1 MLKLAICE
9 DNTIQCEQIRS
20 LTRSSLRIPFEID
33 VFDSAEDFLYQ
44 ISDKKCPY
52 QIVLMDIELGSES
65 TSGITLAQKI
75 NLANP
80 DTQIIFIS
88 QYLKYTS
95 SVYET
100 NHIYFVYKQQME
112 EYLPRALSTACRNLY
127 DLHAQ
132 YFCFSY
138 LSRDY
143 RILCSDILYMERKLR
158 NTEIHTKSQ
167 IYYCREKLQDLV
179 AKLQPNFCIC
189 HKSFAVNIN
198 SIHTLSH
205 AGIELSD
212 GTHLPVSRNCYQST
226 KDTFAQLLLK
236 N

>member
-9 DNTIQCEQIRS
+9 DNAIQCEQIQN
-20 LTRSSLRIPFEID
+20 LTRSSLRIPYEID
-33 VFDSAEDFLYQ
+33 IFASAEDFLVR
-44 ISDKKCPY
+44 ISNKKCPY
-52 QIVLMDIELGSES
+52 QIILMDIELGSES
-65 TSGITLAQKI
+65 MSGINLAQKI
-75 NLANP
+75 NSSNP
-80 DTQIIFIS
+80 NTQIIFIS
-88 QYLKYTS
+88 QHLKYAS

-100 NHIYFVYKQQME
+100 NHVYFVYKQQME
-112 EYLPRALSTACRNLY
+112 EYLPKALSAACHKLSELRQ
-127 DLHAQ
+127 Q
-132 YFCFSY
+132 YFCFNY

-143 RILCSDILYMERKLR
+143 RILRSDILYMERKLR

-167 IYYCREKLQDLV
+167 IYYCREKI
-179 AKLQPNFCIC
+179 PNLIEQLKPDFCVC

-198 SIHTLSH
+198 AIHTLSH

-212 GTHLPVSRNCYQST
+212 GTRLPVSRNCYQST